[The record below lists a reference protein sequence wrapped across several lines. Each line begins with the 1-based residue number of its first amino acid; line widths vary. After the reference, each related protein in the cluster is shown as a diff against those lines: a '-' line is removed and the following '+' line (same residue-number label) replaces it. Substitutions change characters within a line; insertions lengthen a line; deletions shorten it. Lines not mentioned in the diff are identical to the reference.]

1 MKNLIHLD
9 EISVLVSPFA
19 AQAGYSEQMLCWGFE
34 RLAEQ
39 WHEAGIL
46 AFCRQELPELSD
58 EQALMLMSADLEL
71 EKRCEILK
79 TAGIGLRT
87 KAEDGQK
94 LPSVMLVSA
103 STVPSASFQDVILML
118 MLPVHV
124 VQRPSSNLAP
134 LFEAL
139 HGYVER
145 HAPLLAQRW
154 TVLPASHDDDWMMAQ
169 LAKHDWINICGSD
182 STIAHYQSL
191 LDRLDN
197 ALKPVLIPH
206 GHRLSCVVLTA
217 EDIREMTETE
227 WTNLA
232 LDVSVWDQTGC
243 LSPKCL
249 FVENPAAGDM
259 DRIVGK
265 LLPALDLVAS
275 ALPEIPPS
283 LSEMA
288 AKNSALRMT
297 QLDGADVY
305 RANVNHDA
313 VIVWPADTPFTPVLL
328 PRTLNVYA
336 VSQLSDGI
344 CRLAPHGQ
352 ALGTRKSLSFN
363 IQNMAQ
369 ASGFNFFCILGQ
381 MQNPPLSW
389 LHDGVGTYAGMVCR
403 KNLT

>member
-1 MKNLIHLD
+1 MKNLIHLA

-19 AQAGYSEQMLCWGFE
+19 TQAGYSEQMLCWGFE

-139 HGYVER
+139 HGYLEH

-154 TVLPASHDDDWMMAQ
+154 TILPPSHDENWLISQ
-169 LAKHDWINICGSD
+169 LSEHDWINICGSD
-182 STIAHYQSL
+182 STIALYQSL
-191 LDRLDN
+191 LERLED
-197 ALKPVLIPH
+197 AVKPVLIPH

-232 LDVSVWDQTGC
+232 LDISVWDQTGC

-259 DRIVGK
+259 DRLVGK

-275 ALPEIPPS
+275 ALPEMPPS

-297 QLDGADVY
+297 QLDGAEVY
-305 RANVNHDA
+305 RANVNHD
-313 VIVWPADTPFTPVLL
+313 VLICWPSEAPFTPVLL
-328 PRTLNVYA
+328 PRCLNVYA
-336 VSQLSDGI
+336 VSDLDRAI
-344 CRLAPHGQ
+344 CQFAPCGQ
-352 ALGTRKSLSFN
+352 ALGFRKTVSSDLRQQA
-363 IQNMAQ
+363 QNA
-369 ASGFNFFCILGQ
+369 GFNAFSLLGQ

-389 LHDGVGTYAGMVCR
+389 LHDGAGTYAGMVCR